1 MNMEIPIIL
10 EVGHAQLRIDG
21 TKQISILEYLSRVNL
36 ELFSDRN
43 RPVCCGE
50 LLVDDRGD
58 RLVPLYH
65 GLSGNNPTVEV
76 EVSVRRL
83 PTPKRSPVYTYSQD
97 WGEGMLK
104 LTHEDNSGDL
114 LSHFL
119 SDMGSTR
126 LLFETYRRWL
136 VKCGPLRILTEQ
148 LHGILNWKRPE
159 ATLLLLIVFSWLCVE
174 PEKVL
179 LFLVL
184 GCVVG
189 WWYFHL
195 LTKHRLVN
203 ALSPL
208 FEDFQANI
216 RFNESAMLAWCRIYD
231 HMNLSQDWI
240 NTLSRAKLYAQIVV
254 VVFYIVPINWSILGA
269 VNLMILMRSPLL
281 QSQRIVAAI
290 PGSIASGNKCLFEV
304 FENQRWWL
312 GSWSDRGLTIGTDPV
327 YPWSDRS
334 GHEALSKSAV
344 TLPDSTWMWDSLW
357 HIDKKGWMYAIN
369 FTEDESS
376 FHPEQRPSDFVR
388 RRRWLR
394 TCKPVKPIYD
404 VS

>member
-1 MNMEIPIIL
+1 MNPEIPIIL
-10 EVGHAQLRIDG
+10 EVSHGTLRIDG
-21 TKQISILEYLSRVNL
+21 TKQINMLDNISRVNL

-43 RPVCCGE
+43 RSVCCGE
-50 LLVDDRGD
+50 LLVEDGGD

-65 GLSGNNPTVEV
+65 VSSRNNPAVEV
-76 EVSVRRL
+76 VVSVRRL

-97 WGEGMLK
+97 WGEEK
-104 LTHEDNSGDL
+104 PTLTSEDNSGDL

-126 LLFETYRRWL
+126 QLLETYRRWL
-136 VKCGPLRILTEQ
+136 VKCGPLRVLTEQ
-148 LHGILNWKRPE
+148 LEGILNWKRPE
-159 ATLLLLIVFSWLCVE
+159 ETLLFLLVFSWLCVE

-179 LFLVL
+179 LILVL
-184 GCVVG
+184 GSVVG
-189 WWYFHL
+189 WWYIHL
-195 LTKHRLVN
+195 LTRHRLVN
-203 ALSPL
+203 ALSPI

-231 HMNLSQDWI
+231 HMNLCQDWI
-240 NTLSRAKLYAQIVV
+240 EALSKAKFYAPLVV
-254 VVFYIVPINWSILGA
+254 VVVYIVPINWCILA
-269 VNLMILMRSPLL
+269 ALNLTILMRSPLL
-281 QSQRIVAAI
+281 ETQQIVAAI
-290 PGSIASGNKCLFEV
+290 PGSIASGNKRLFEV
-304 FENQRWWL
+304 YENQRWWL

-344 TLPDSTWMWDSLW
+344 TLPDSTWAWDSLW
-357 HIDKKGWMYAIN
+357 HIEKKGWMYAIN

-376 FHPEQRPSDFVR
+376 FHPEQRTSDFVR

-394 TCKPVKPIYD
+394 TCRAVKPIHD